1 VPETSCV
8 QNNHN
13 DDNNHCNGN
22 CGRPAAVPEVILP
35 AKAVLVGRSIF
46 VRHRVPSYLAR
57 PPAVCGGLLL
67 QPPVYHGT
75 SVKFSIFPRSI
86 KGLCRRLDASG
97 INGDRPQIRLD
108 PCTNSVADAS
118 VLHNIILRPNP
129 KLYNVRR
136 DGCGGF
142 LHQEQALLA
151 DLNSGVAAQISY
163 QSRETEGTQTPIETL
178 DRGKGCCRDLA
189 VLLIEAARNL
199 GFGTPVVTVAV
210 ERLPRLTRDGQ
221 RIFDKSGDVYRSKHK
236 LVRKAPK
243 KRQSAEV
250 SDCCDRQHSAHRRAQ
265 I

>member
-1 VPETSCV
+1 M
-8 QNNHN
+8 
-13 DDNNHCNGN
+13 
-22 CGRPAAVPEVILP
+22 
-35 AKAVLVGRSIF
+35 
-46 VRHRVPSYLAR
+46 
-57 PPAVCGGLLL
+57 
-67 QPPVYHGT
+67 
-75 SVKFSIFPRSI
+75 
-86 KGLCRRLDASG
+86 
-97 INGDRPQIRLD
+97 
-108 PCTNSVADAS
+108 
-118 VLHNIILRPNP
+118 
-129 KLYNVRR
+129 
-136 DGCGGF
+136 
-142 LHQEQALLA
+142 A